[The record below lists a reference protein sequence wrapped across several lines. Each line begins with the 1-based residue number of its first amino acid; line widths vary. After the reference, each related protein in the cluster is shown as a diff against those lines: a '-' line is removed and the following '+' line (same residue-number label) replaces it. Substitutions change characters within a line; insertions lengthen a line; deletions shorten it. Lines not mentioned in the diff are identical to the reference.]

1 MLQRAASN
9 AYSWWAA
16 SHIRTK
22 QSKWLEQSLQVVL
35 HDFVPFLDNNNNIP
49 GVFPPGEDMEEKVEA
64 VVKLIEEDGDSFAKR
79 AEMYYKKRPE
89 LINFVEE
96 SYRAYRAL
104 AERYDHLSKELQAAN
119 NTIATVFPE
128 QIQLAMEEEDEYGAP
143 KVPKTPRQIP
153 TSNGSNVPKVPTAPI
168 KQLKGLIT
176 SASKKLQ
183 GKKASKQEDASKN
196 VPKSGLQRTE
206 ALEEIDKLQ
215 KDILALQTVKEF
227 VKSSYES
234 GLSKYKGIES
244 QIMEKQQ
251 RICKLEDEFGERRVI
266 DDNDACTLMAEAAL
280 KSCQE
285 TLAQLQEKQERS
297 TREASKEFKK
307 IEDASSKLKSF
318 KHNYL
323 GDQIDEKKPDEKDN
337 ATKAVTES
345 HILSQELRKDIE
357 LLQHKIAEQF
367 DVSSMASL
375 TVTQLAEKID
385 ELVSEIVSLETAV
398 SAQTVLIDRLKSEG
412 DDLQIQIHVLK
423 DDKEPLTDDNKQ
435 NLKISAMDIEDKL
448 QGIQKMNKDV
458 EFQNSRLQTCFATA
472 RTSLHCLAEKLS
484 SVKPDEEVQDE
495 EEPIVKVKSQ
505 DEPRKQKAHQSE
517 SEGPKNFSISKTED
531 QDVSKEESPSTI
543 VSNKEGE
550 VIETTN
556 SHSNSKILEQTQVEK
571 VDEKVS
577 THEALSHEVEEK
589 GDEPNWK
596 ELLSSRLEDREKTL
610 LAEYTTVLRN
620 YKEVKKKLS
629 EKEKKDRDTEF
640 EVTLQMREL
649 KSAIAKRDEEINSL
663 REKVNVL
670 QADNVAESNALKEK
684 KQQASDPSDDQSLK
698 KSKDMEE
705 TEDKENR
712 NDQDIA
718 KMTMVDE
725 HASPSL
731 IEENFRMEIDALLD
745 ENLGFWLRFSTTF
758 HQIQKFKT
766 TVQDLQSEI
775 SKLREKETEE
785 SNSTN
790 TDMKSEIRPL
800 YKHMREIQNEL
811 GVWLEQSVPLKDEMK
826 RRSSTLCKIQEE
838 ITKALKDGVEED
850 KIRFSSH
857 QAAKFQGEVL
867 NMKQENKKVKE
878 ELEAGVDR
886 INTLQVD
893 VEKTVTKLE
902 KEYGLA
908 AGNQQEVNNSLGGSI
923 PLRSFIFGT
932 KPKKQRR
939 SVFSS
944 FHSNKKSL

>member
-22 QSKWLEQSLQVVL
+22 QSKWLEQSLQ
-35 HDFVPFLDNNNNIP
+35 
-49 GVFPPGEDMEEKVEA
+49 DMQEKVES

-119 NTIATVFPE
+119 NTIAAVFPE
-128 QIQLAMEEEDEYGAP
+128 QIQLAMEEEDEYGT
-143 KVPKTPRQIP
+143 PKTPKIPRQIP
-153 TSNGSNVPKVPTAPI
+153 TSSGSNVPKVPKAPI

-176 SASKKLQ
+176 TASKKLQ
-183 GKKASKQEDASKN
+183 GKKSSKKIDASKS
-196 VPKSGLQRTE
+196 VPKSGLQKNE

-234 GLSKYKGIES
+234 GLAKYKGIES

-251 RICKLEDEFGERRVI
+251 KICKLEDEFGEGHVI
-266 DDNDACTLMAEAAL
+266 DDNDARTLMAEAAL

-285 TLAQLQEKQERS
+285 TLAQIQEKQEKS
-297 TREASKEFKK
+297 TREANKEFSK
-307 IEDASSKLKSF
+307 IEDASKKLKSF
-318 KHNYL
+318 KHKHF
-323 GDQIDEKKPDEKDN
+323 GDQIDETKPDEKGN
-337 ATKAVTES
+337 ATKAADES
-345 HILSQELRKDIE
+345 QSLSQELTKEIE
-357 LLQHKIAEQF
+357 VLQDKIKGQF
-367 DVSSMASL
+367 DTSSMASL

-398 SAQTVLIDRLKSEG
+398 SAQTVLINRVRSEA
-412 DDLQIQIHVLK
+412 DDLQSQIHVLE

-435 NLKISAMDIEDKL
+435 NLKISLMAAEEKL
-448 QGIQKMNKDV
+448 HSIQNMNQDV
-458 EFQNSRLQTCFATA
+458 ECQNSSFQTCFTTA
-472 RTSLHCLAEKLS
+472 RTSLDCLAEKLS
-484 SVKPDEEVQDE
+484 SVKPDEEIQDE
-495 EEPIVKVKSQ
+495 EEPVVKVNSPE
-505 DEPRKQKAHQSE
+505 EPRKQEVHQSE
-517 SEGPKNFSISKTED
+517 SEDPKNLSISKTED
-531 QDVSKEESPSTI
+531 KEVKKEESPNTI
-543 VSNKEGE
+543 VSTNKEEE

-556 SHSNSKILEQTQVEK
+556 NHSNSKILEQTQAEK
-571 VDEKVS
+571 VDENPKVM
-577 THEALSHEVEEK
+577 THEALSHENEEK
-589 GDEPNWK
+589 GDEPNWQ

-620 YKEVKKKLS
+620 YKEVKRKLS
-629 EKEKKDRDTEF
+629 DKEKKDRDTEF

-663 REKVNVL
+663 RGKLNVL
-670 QADNVAESNALKEK
+670 QGDNVTESKALEEQ
-684 KQQASDPSDDQSLK
+684 KQKASNPSDDQTLK
-698 KSKDMEE
+698 SNDMAEI
-705 TEDKENR
+705 EDKDNCN
-712 NDQDIA
+712 NDQDNT
-718 KMTMVDE
+718 KMTVVDE
-725 HASPSL
+725 HTSPSPL
-731 IEENFRMEIDALLD
+731 EEKFRLEIDSMLD
-745 ENLGFWLRFSTTF
+745 ENLDFWLRFSSTF

-775 SKLREKETEE
+775 SKLSEKETEE
-785 SNSTN
+785 SSSTKA
-790 TDMKSEIRPL
+790 DMKSEIRPI

-826 RRSSTLCKIQEE
+826 RRSTSLCRIQEE
-838 ITKALKDGVEED
+838 ITKALKEGEEED
-850 KIRFSSH
+850 GIRFSSH
-857 QAAKFQGEVL
+857 QAAKLQGEVS
-867 NMKQENKKVKE
+867 NMKQENKKVKK
-878 ELEAGVDR
+878 ELEAGVDH
-886 INTLQVD
+886 ITTLQVD

-902 KEYGLA
+902 KEFGLA
-908 AGNQQEVNNSLGGSI
+908 AGNQQQVNNSAGGSI

-944 FHSNKKSL
+944 FQNNRKVFSL

>member
-22 QSKWLEQSLQVVL
+22 QSKWLEQSLQ
-35 HDFVPFLDNNNNIP
+35 
-49 GVFPPGEDMEEKVEA
+49 DMEEKVEA

-128 QIQLAMEEEDEYGAP
+128 QIQLAMEEEDEYGAS

-345 HILSQELRKDIE
+345 HILSQELRKEIE

-367 DVSSMASL
+367 DVSPMASL

-505 DEPRKQKAHQSE
+505 DEPRKQKTHQSE

-698 KSKDMEE
+698 KSKDIEE

-712 NDQDIA
+712 NEQDIA

-731 IEENFRMEIDALLD
+731 IEEKFQMEIDALLD

-908 AGNQQEVNNSLGGSI
+908 AGNLQQVNNSLGGSI

>member
-22 QSKWLEQSLQVVL
+22 QSKWLEQSLQ
-35 HDFVPFLDNNNNIP
+35 
-49 GVFPPGEDMEEKVEA
+49 DMEEKVEA

>member
-22 QSKWLEQSLQVVL
+22 QSKWLEQSLQ
-35 HDFVPFLDNNNNIP
+35 
-49 GVFPPGEDMEEKVEA
+49 DMEEKVEA

-183 GKKASKQEDASKN
+183 GKKSSKQEDASKN

-266 DDNDACTLMAEAAL
+266 DDNDARTLMAEAAL

-345 HILSQELRKDIE
+345 HILSQELRKEIE

-412 DDLQIQIHVLK
+412 DDLQSQIHVLK

-458 EFQNSRLQTCFATA
+458 EFQNSSLQTCFATA

-712 NDQDIA
+712 NEQDIA

-731 IEENFRMEIDALLD
+731 IEEKFRMEIDALLD

-785 SNSTN
+785 CNSTN

-908 AGNQQEVNNSLGGSI
+908 AGNQQQVNNSLGGSI